1 MSTEIIQLTDFNADN
16 IVFDEPKQY
25 TGGDHVYH
33 RIQIK
38 YRNGDSLSELCLAT
52 PELVTYGVQEN
63 KQKDKQKTDAVV
75 SYSYSLPLIIDDDLT
90 EQVFEQILDKC
101 KQHLGEKTTK
111 AQLKKWQL
119 PHEKM
124 DIFWRKR
131 DESDGEPMKGVPPTM
146 YPKVYTAFTK
156 VGPPKITTEFY
167 EIDPKTGEDVL
178 IEDPLAIGKAKVE
191 AAIVVRDIYVGAKPS
206 IQLKVNDV
214 TVIERMNARRR
225 RLLPPRKQ
233 DIVTSVFDED
243 DPEPTTS
250 VEEPVVDEPVVEEPK
265 PRAESVPKEVVK
277 TNKIVRRPK

>member
-16 IVFDEPKQY
+16 IIFDEPKQY
-25 TGGDHVYH
+25 TGGDVVYH

-38 YRNGDSLSELCLAT
+38 YRNGDSVVELCLAT

-63 KQKDKQKTDAVV
+63 KQKGEKSAVV
-75 SYSYSLPLIIDDDLT
+75 SYSLPLIIDNELT
-90 EQVFEQILDKC
+90 EQVFEQVLNKC
-101 KQHLGEKTTK
+101 KQHLSEKTTK
-111 AQLKKWQL
+111 AQLKKWNL

-131 DESDGEPMKGVPPTM
+131 DEADGEPMAGVPPTM
-146 YPKVYTAFTK
+146 YPKVYTSFNKT
-156 VGPPKITTEFY
+156 GPPKITTEFY

-178 IEDPLAIGKAKVE
+178 IDEPLTIGKAKVE

-214 TVIERMNARRR
+214 TVVERLNQRRR

-233 DIVTSVFDED
+233 DVVTSVFDD
-243 DPEPTTS
+243 DEQS
-250 VEEPVVDEPVVEEPK
+250 VQEPVEI
-265 PRAESVPKEVVK
+265 VPEAIVVK